1 MRYKLSL
8 SILLLFLFSNSIL
21 QAQSAFT
28 IGISKDASST
38 EFNIFNQ
45 HLKEEIVALTQ
56 SQLDVNFEEYNA
68 NWNLT
73 KVVQNN
79 QRLMDN
85 PDIDLIIT
93 LGYIA
98 STEISGLKS
107 FSKPVIAANILDQDL
122 QKLKLDSTDATGI
135 NNFTYIESIIQLKK
149 DIHEFSQM
157 FEFKELAILI
167 PKVFQQNFPQLTEYL
182 SEKNASFNVTFV
194 SVGDSSNT
202 VLSQLPEKT
211 DAALVLPL
219 VGFSTTEIEKLFL
232 GLNQRHIPSLAVS
245 GISYL
250 NRGATVTLSPELTFQ
265 QLARQVALRVMKIS
279 EGTNP
284 SKIPVSIEPP
294 RRVAIVNMASIRAT
308 NRFPKWNI
316 LNESILINTSKFPSG
331 KEMNIRMAIAEA
343 LENNLKGKMALKD
356 IAIAEKDVQIARSNV
371 LPQVSIGGSTVW
383 LSNNLV
389 EAAMGQRGA
398 FTLTGS
404 ASLKQVIF
412 SEAAFANIAISKLLA
427 DNKKFYN
434 DQTALDIVA
443 NISGTYIG
451 LLFSKSNLLIQNENI
466 NATMKNLQMAKAKEE
481 AGQSTISDVNRWVSE
496 LNLNKIKF
504 NDAYTTFRT
513 NMYQLNQ
520 LLNTTIDNSISIPD
534 SNSID
539 ETILLDQDLLA
550 QIFENPVLTEK
561 YASFIV
567 EEMQINSPE
576 IQQLMAMAKIIERK
590 NTLYKHQ
597 WYMPELALMGG
608 ADQAFI
614 REGTIQPPNMPVP
627 PPPDDMTFN
636 LGINLKIPIFQGGK
650 SSAEM
655 KKSVIEMDKI
665 NNQKE
670 ELISKLEAGIRSGV
684 QKLRTSY
691 LELELSENAATAA
704 GDNFKTVQDAYF
716 QGAVNLIQLIDA
728 QNVMVKTMHIANIA
742 YYQYV
747 LDFIQVQRYQGQ
759 FLFLSPEEDQKAYIN
774 KLQNYM
780 LLETRN

>member
-1 MRYKLSL
+1 MKYLFSL
-8 SILLLFLFSNSIL
+8 SVILFFLSASSAL
-21 QAQSAFT
+21 YAQSTIT
-28 IGISKDASST
+28 IGISKDANST
-38 EFNIFNQ
+38 EFNEFNQ
-45 HLKEEIVALTQ
+45 LLKNEIVALTK
-56 SQLDVNFEEYNA
+56 SEHDVKFKEVSA
-68 NWNLT
+68 NWNQT
-73 KVVQNN
+73 QVVQNN
-79 QRLMDN
+79 LQLMTD
-85 PDIDLIIT
+85 PDIDLVVT

-98 STEISGLKS
+98 STKISGLKS

-122 QKLKLDSTDATGI
+122 QKLKLNSADATGI
-135 NNFTYIESIIQLKK
+135 DNFTYIESIIQLKK
-149 DIHEFSQM
+149 DMFEFSQM
-157 FEFKELAILI
+157 FEIKELAVLI
-167 PKVFQQNFPQLTEYL
+167 PKAFQQNFPQITAYL
-182 SEKNASFNVTFV
+182 GRKGTNFNITYIA
-194 SVGDSSNT
+194 VGDSSST
-202 VLSQLPEKT
+202 VLSQLPENI

-219 VGFSTTEIEKLFL
+219 VGFSTTEMEKLFY
-232 GLNQRHIPSLAVS
+232 GLNRRHIPSLAVS
-245 GISYL
+245 GVSYL
-250 NRGATVTLSPELTFQ
+250 NRGATVTLSPEFTFQ
-265 QLARQVALRVMKIS
+265 QLARQIALRIMKIS
-279 EGTNP
+279 EGINP
-284 SKIPVSIEPP
+284 SEIPVSIENPQ
-294 RRVAIVNMASIRAT
+294 RVAIVNMESIRAT
-308 NRFPKWNI
+308 NKFPKWNI

-331 KEMNIRMAIAEA
+331 KEMNIRLAIAGA
-343 LENNLKGKMALKD
+343 LENNLKGKMAQRD
-356 IAIAEKDVQIARSNV
+356 IEIAEKDVQIAKSNV

-412 SEAAFANIAISKLLA
+412 SEAAFANIAINKLLV

-434 DQTALDIVA
+434 DQTVLDIVA

-466 NATMKNLQMAKAKEE
+466 TATMKNLQMARAKEE
-481 AGQSTISDVNRWVSE
+481 AGQTNISDVNRWVSE

-520 LLNTTIDNSISIPD
+520 LLNTTIDNSINIPD
-534 SNSID
+534 SNSIG
-539 ETILLDQDLLA
+539 ETILPDHNLLA
-550 QIFENPVLTEK
+550 QIFENPVLTEN

-567 EEMQINSPE
+567 DEMKVNSPE
-576 IQQLMAMAKIIERK
+576 LQQLMAMAKIIERK
-590 NTLYKHQ
+590 NSLYTHQ

-650 SSAEM
+650 SSTEM

-665 NNQKE
+665 TDQKD
-670 ELISKLEAGIRSGV
+670 ELISRLEAGIRTNV

-704 GDNFKTVQDAYF
+704 GNNFKTVQDAYF

-728 QNVMVKTMHIANIA
+728 QNVMVRTKYIANIA

-747 LDFIQVQRYQGQ
+747 LDYIQVQRYQGQ
-759 FLFLSPEEDQKAYIN
+759 FIFLSSEEDQKAYTN

-780 LLETRN
+780 LLATPD